1 MAKNQKQGTHTDMKN
16 IISQLAGF
24 GHYVP
29 SNRIDN
35 HQLENHF
42 HLESGWIE
50 QRTGIKARRWVGE
63 GELLVDLAEKA
74 GMAAIKN
81 AAISRQEIALTILAT
96 STPDHLLPPTAP
108 LLAHR
113 LGLSHACAYDLA
125 GACSGFLNA
134 LVMADGFV
142 RTHKK
147 AALIVA
153 ANILSRRINLSE
165 CNSAILFGDAAG
177 AVIITPSTDQTKG
190 MLGMNFLSDGSA
202 YDLISI
208 SAGGSE
214 KPFNPEIPLCDY
226 KMKLRNGPTVFTQ
239 AVKMMTQ
246 CARQAM
252 LNAHLSSADIQHF
265 VPHQAN
271 SRLAESTAKKLG
283 IPSEK
288 IISIVHEYGNS
299 SAAGIPL
306 ALSITHQANPFCAGE
321 KILLATAGAGMTA
334 GAIIWGV

>member
-1 MAKNQKQGTHTDMKN
+1 MSSALF
-16 IISQLAGF
+16 SQLGGF

-35 HQLENHF
+35 RQFEDHF
-42 HLESGWIE
+42 HLKSGWIE
-50 QRTGIKARRWVGE
+50 QRTGIKARRWARE

-74 GMAAIKN
+74 GIAVIKN
-81 AAISRQEIALTILAT
+81 AAISRHEIALTILAT
-96 STPDHLLPPTAP
+96 STPDQLLPPTAP

-113 LGLSHACAYDLA
+113 LGLSHSCAYDLS

-142 RTHKK
+142 RTQKK

-165 CNSAILFGDAAG
+165 YNSAILFGDAAG
-177 AVIITPSTDQTKG
+177 AMIIKPSSDPTKG
-190 MLGMNFLSDGSA
+190 ILGMSFLSDGST

-208 SAGGSE
+208 LAGGN
-214 KPFNPEIPLCDY
+214 KRPFTPETPLCDY
-226 KMKLRNGPTVFTQ
+226 KMKLRDGPAVFSQ
-239 AVKMMTQ
+239 AIKMMTQ
-246 CARQAM
+246 CATLAM
-252 LNAHLSSADIQHF
+252 MNAHLSSADIQHF

-271 SRLAESTAKKLG
+271 SRMAENTAKKLG

-299 SAAGIPL
+299 SSAGIPL
-306 ALSITHQANPFCAGE
+306 ALSITHQAKPFCAGD
-321 KILLATAGAGMTA
+321 KILLTTAGAGMTA
-334 GAIIWGV
+334 SAIIFGV